1 MTSGLGFACAC
12 CGAHHPEPPM
22 NYTAE
27 APSVWDPAFA
37 GAGDCLLSNDP
48 GDTVLHAA
56 DGERR

>member
-1 MTSGLGFACAC
+1 
-12 CGAHHPEPPM
+12 M

-37 GAGDCLLSNDP
+37 GAGDCLLSHDP